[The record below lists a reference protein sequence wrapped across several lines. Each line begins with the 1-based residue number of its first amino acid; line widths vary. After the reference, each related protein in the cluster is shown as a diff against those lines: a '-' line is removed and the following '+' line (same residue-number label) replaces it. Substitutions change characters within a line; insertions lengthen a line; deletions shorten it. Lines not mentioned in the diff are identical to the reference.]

1 MAAGRRF
8 EGIYPILY
16 AFFGRD
22 GRLDRDAMRRQ
33 AEACVAGG
41 AHGVAAL
48 GLATEV
54 GKLSPAERRQVM
66 EWVIEDVAGR
76 VPVAIT
82 VYGETPEV
90 QADFARAAG
99 ELGAAWVIL
108 QPPPTRPIAEAEL
121 VRFFG
126 AVADASPV
134 PVAVQNA
141 PQYIGVGLSEAGLLD
156 LRRNHPN
163 FVLLKGEASA
173 LECARTVEALR
184 GEVAVFNGR
193 GGLEL
198 PDCLRAGCA
207 GMIPAPECFDVQVA
221 IFEAM
226 RRGDE
231 AEAER
236 LYRGILPLIVFTM
249 QSIDQFL
256 CYGKRV
262 AAARLGLGEV
272 FDREP
277 CQRPTPL
284 GLVIAERWAAWL
296 PALPGR
302 DRA

>member
-1 MAAGRRF
+1 MATTARF

-16 AFFGRD
+16 AFFDRD
-22 GRLDRDAMRRQ
+22 GRLDRAAMRRQ

-66 EWVIEDVAGR
+66 EWVVEDVGGR

-82 VYGETPEV
+82 VYGETPRI
-90 QADFARAAG
+90 QAEFARAAG
-99 ELGAAWVIL
+99 NLGAAWVIL
-108 QPPPTRPIAEAEL
+108 QPPPTRPISEAEL

-141 PQYIGVGLSEAGLLD
+141 PQYIGVGLSDAGLLD
-156 LRRNHPN
+156 LRRHHAN

-173 LECARTVEALR
+173 LECARSIEALR

-221 IFEAM
+221 IFEAA
-226 RRGDE
+226 RRDDE

-236 LYRGILPLIVFTM
+236 LYREILPLVVFAM

-272 FDREP
+272 YDREP
-277 CQRPTPL
+277 CQRPTPQ
-284 GLVIAERWAAWL
+284 GLAMVSRWAAGL
-296 PALPGR
+296 PSLPGLPT
-302 DRA
+302 